1 MACSSGTSSTTSS
14 SQLAAAGS
22 DERKRKRMVSNRES
36 ARRSRMRKQ
45 KRLDDLT
52 AEIALLAEE
61 NGRILTSINVTTQHF
76 LSVEADNSV
85 LRAQVGELS
94 NRLDSLNEIL
104 ELLAAT
110 PSPAITAC
118 VGGGEYFG
126 FEYEAPAPMAEQHYG
141 VSSSSCFMNM
151 GFLNHNQLIMASAAA
166 NDVFLVN

>member
-1 MACSSGTSSTTSS
+1 
-14 SQLAAAGS
+14 
-22 DERKRKRMVSNRES
+22 MVSNRES

-61 NGRILTSINVTTQHF
+61 NGRISTGINATTQHF

-85 LRAQVGELS
+85 LRAQVGELG

-104 ELLAAT
+104 ELLTTTT

-118 VGGGEYFG
+118 GGGGGGCFG

-141 VSSSSCFMNM
+141 LSSSSCFMNM